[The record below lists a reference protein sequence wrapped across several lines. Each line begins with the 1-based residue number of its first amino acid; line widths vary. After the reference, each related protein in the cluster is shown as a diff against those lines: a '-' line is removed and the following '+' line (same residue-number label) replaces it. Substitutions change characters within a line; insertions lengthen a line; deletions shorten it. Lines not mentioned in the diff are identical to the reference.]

1 MPYGGDETQMLAKPK
16 AVLWDFDGTLVDT
29 EPIWA
34 ELEAEMLAEH
44 GVVWDDEM
52 MRSVIGQ
59 NAEMTTRQM
68 AVSIGQPDRHQDIH
82 RELHDRIVGR
92 LLRDGLPFLPG
103 TLDLIEAA
111 EADGV
116 SAAVVTASNGFIMNA
131 TRELLP
137 PSIQF
142 VISADD
148 VVNTK
153 PHPEAYLTAMAR
165 LGVAPEETIVLEDS
179 VPGATSALAAGAFVY
194 AVPAL
199 AQLDPHPRMVVSE
212 TALRETTW
220 PELLQIWHDNSKV
233 GI

>member
-1 MPYGGDETQMLAKPK
+1 MLTKPR

-34 ELEAEMLAEH
+34 EIEAEMLAEH

-59 NAEMTTRQM
+59 SAELTTRQM
-68 AVSIGQPDRHQDIH
+68 ALSIGHPERQSEIH
-82 RELHDRIVGR
+82 RELHERVVET

-103 TLDLIEAA
+103 TQELIRDA

-116 SAAVVTASNGFIMNA
+116 VAAVVTASNGFIMNR
-131 TRELLP
+131 TRHLLP
-137 PSIQF
+137 DSFKF

-148 VVNTK
+148 VTHKK
-153 PHPEAYLTAMAR
+153 PHPEGYLQAMER
-165 LGVAPEETIVLEDS
+165 LDVAAHETLILEDS
-179 VPGATSALAAGAFVY
+179 VPGTAAALATGCFVY

-199 AQLDPHPRMVVSE
+199 AELTPHPRMVVSDS
-212 TALRETTW
+212 ALRETSW
-220 PELLQIWHDNSKV
+220 SDLVRIWHESSKV
-233 GI
+233 AI

>member
-1 MPYGGDETQMLAKPK
+1 MVPFCLTRRQTPRSSGARAVGVTPPHPNCPLAPDGAMPYGGDETQMLAKPK

-68 AVSIGQPDRHQDIH
+68 ALSIGQPDRHQDIH
-82 RELHDRIVGR
+82 
-92 LLRDGLPFLPG
+92 
-103 TLDLIEAA
+103 
-111 EADGV
+111 
-116 SAAVVTASNGFIMNA
+116 
-131 TRELLP
+131 RELLP

-153 PHPEAYLTAMAR
+153 PHPEAYLTAMDR